1 MRTVVVSALLLALAA
16 CGGKSGTE
24 PTGATE
30 TEMPVVKVSDAAA
43 WSKHVPWNS
52 ASPDVKKTGS
62 GVEYVVLG
70 SGPASGV
77 APSPSQQATVFYEG
91 RLNSGGGAF
100 DSAYER
106 RRPETFPVGMVVP
119 GFAEALQLM
128 KPGDHWLVF
137 LPSALGYGAEG
148 AGDDIPPNADL
159 VFEIDMVAVK

>member
-1 MRTVVVSALLLALAA
+1 MRSVLVSVLLLVLAG
-16 CGGKSGTE
+16 CGDRSATA
-24 PTGATE
+24 PATE
-30 TEMPVVKVSDAAA
+30 SEMPAAKVSDTAA
-43 WSKHVPWNS
+43 WAKYAPWNS
-52 ASPDVKKTGS
+52 AGPDVKKTGS
-62 GVEYVVLG
+62 GVEYIVLG
-70 SGPASGV
+70 SGPAGG
-77 APSPSQQATVFYEG
+77 APPKPSQQATVFYEG

-100 DSAYER
+100 DSAYAR

-159 VFEIDMVAVK
+159 IFEIDMVAVR